1 VSQITSAS
9 RTPYVHWLTESRP
22 PSLTWARPSLPQSNQ
37 PLLDLADHEQVGA
50 EAAAPQDRG
59 VRLSTVRARWSARP
73 RPGLPDPQQWS
84 ARLALAVI
92 QTLLGQRPVAQLNRW
107 MVEEVL
113 AAISMSQRRNLK
125 IPGRIA
131 LRTALR
137 SVRVQH
143 PGPEVAEVSAH
154 VAIGK
159 QSAAM
164 AFRLEA
170 LGDRWLCTALEL
182 APPRGFKGL
191 VPRAD
196 DRSRRVGSDQ
206 TAY

>member
-1 VSQITSAS
+1 VLELID
-9 RTPYVHWLTESRP
+9 R
-22 PSLTWARPSLPQSNQ
+22 
-37 PLLDLADHEQVGA
+37 EQDGA
-50 EAAAPQDRG
+50 EIAASQDRG
-59 VRLSTVRARWSARP
+59 VRLSTVRARWAAQP
-73 RPGLPDPQQWS
+73 RPELPDPQQWG
-84 ARLALAVI
+84 ARLALAII

-125 IPGRIA
+125 ISGRIA
-131 LRTALR
+131 LHTALR

-143 PGPEVAEVSAH
+143 PGTDVAEVSAH

-182 APPRGFKGL
+182 APPRGFKGM
-191 VPRAD
+191 VPHVD
-196 DRSRRVGSDQ
+196 DRSRGVGSDQ
-206 TAY
+206 TGY

>member
-1 VSQITSAS
+1 MSTITAAS
-9 RTPYVHWLTESRP
+9 RTAYVHWLTESRP
-22 PSLTWARPSLPQSNQ
+22 PSLTWARPSPPESNQ
-37 PLLDLADHEQVGA
+37 PLLDLIDHEQDAA
-50 EAAAPQDRG
+50 EIAASQDRG
-59 VRLSTVRARWSARP
+59 VRLSTVKARWAARP
-73 RPGLPDPQQWS
+73 RPGLPDPQQWG

-131 LRTALR
+131 LHTALR

-143 PGPEVAEVSAH
+143 PGPDVAEVSAH

-182 APPRGFKGL
+182 APPRGFKDL
-191 VPRAD
+191 VRRAD
-196 DRSRRVGSDQ
+196 DRSRGVGSDQ
-206 TAY
+206 TGC

>member
-1 VSQITSAS
+1 MPTATAPSKRPSVS
-9 RTPYVHWLTESRP
+9 WLIESRP
-22 PSLTWARPSLPQSNQ
+22 PSLTWARPSPPQCNQ
-37 PLLDLADHEQVGA
+37 PQLDLTDQEPVYA
-50 EAAAPQDRG
+50 EATAAKDRG
-59 VRLSTVRARWSARP
+59 VRMSAVKARWAARP
-73 RPGLPDPQQWS
+73 RPGLPEAQEWS
-84 ARLALAVI
+84 AKLALAI
-92 QTLLGQRPVAQLNRW
+92 TQALTGQRPAAQLNRW

-131 LRTALR
+131 LRSALR

-191 VPRAD
+191 VPP
-196 DRSRRVGSDQ
+196 S
-206 TAY
+206 